1 MLIPT
6 DFKRRV
12 IAPTLVTMGFSS
24 EAAQRLLLGTALAE
38 SGLRHLVQVRG
49 PALGLFQVEPATH
62 QDLWQN
68 YLRFRPHLA
77 ALARIHAVPDR
88 PLQGQLVWN
97 LAYAVSVARLIYFRD
112 PAPLPAVADSL
123 ALGTYYK
130 RIFNTHLGRAS
141 AKRFAFLIDRHDP
154 FPNQRGGK

>member
-1 MLIPT
+1 M
-6 DFKRRV
+6 
-12 IAPTLVTMGFSS
+12 
-24 EAAQRLLLGTALAE
+24 
-38 SGLRHLVQVRG
+38 
-49 PALGLFQVEPATH
+49 
-62 QDLWQN
+62 
-68 YLRFRPHLA
+68 
-77 ALARIHAVPDR
+77 PDR